1 MFESLIEGA
10 NEAVVRLQFGARARI
25 EFYETLSLL
34 LENHVL
40 LHDALKEMVVIASE
54 ENKKPNNPRAILI
67 HDCLMLISEGQ
78 PLSKALAKW
87 TNDQEAS
94 LIAAGEKSG
103 RMKKAFE
110 DAIKVITA
118 KRSIL
123 SAALGATVYPAVLF
137 ALACGLLH
145 MVANQLVPKL
155 AKVTDPKS
163 WEGAAKLL
171 YRMAQF
177 VTGYGVVARCWY
189 SRPCPICAAGCALC
203 SISHRPGRSTGPYR
217 VQRSY

>member
-54 ENKKPNNPRAILI
+54 ENKKPNNPRAIVI
-67 HDCLMLISEGQ
+67 HDCLMLISESQ

-94 LIAAGEKSG
+94 LIPEGATPG
-103 RMKKAFE
+103 RTKTAFE
-110 DAIKVITA
+110 DAIQVITA
-118 KRSIL
+118 NPSIL
-123 SAALGATVYPAVLF
+123 SEAIGA
-137 ALACGLLH
+137 
-145 MVANQLVPKL
+145 
-155 AKVTDPKS
+155 
-163 WEGAAKLL
+163 
-171 YRMAQF
+171 
-177 VTGYGVVARCWY
+177 
-189 SRPCPICAAGCALC
+189 
-203 SISHRPGRSTGPYR
+203 
-217 VQRSY
+217 

>member
-10 NEAVVRLQFGARARI
+10 NDTVVRLQFGARARI
-25 EFYETLSLL
+25 EFYETLLML
-34 LENHVL
+34 LENQEL
-40 LHDALKEMVVIASE
+40 LHDAQKEMVVIASE
-54 ENKKPNNPRAILI
+54 GNKKPNNPRAIVI

-87 TNDQEAS
+87 SNDQEAS
-94 LIAAGEKSG
+94 LIAAGEKFG
-103 RMKKAFE
+103 HLKKAFE

-145 MVANQLVPKL
+145 MVAN
-155 AKVTDPKS
+155 
-163 WEGAAKLL
+163 
-171 YRMAQF
+171 
-177 VTGYGVVARCWY
+177 
-189 SRPCPICAAGCALC
+189 
-203 SISHRPGRSTGPYR
+203 
-217 VQRSY
+217 

>member
-54 ENKKPNNPRAILI
+54 
-67 HDCLMLISEGQ
+67 GQ

-118 KRSIL
+118 KRSI
-123 SAALGATVYPAVLF
+123 
-137 ALACGLLH
+137 
-145 MVANQLVPKL
+145 
-155 AKVTDPKS
+155 
-163 WEGAAKLL
+163 
-171 YRMAQF
+171 
-177 VTGYGVVARCWY
+177 
-189 SRPCPICAAGCALC
+189 
-203 SISHRPGRSTGPYR
+203 
-217 VQRSY
+217 